1 MLCALRLGGA
11 YLQGCESRLEP
22 TARLLVNPGFLLF
35 LFDTLY
41 NFKEIIQLTYAL
53 TFNVFVHKI
62 VFIFVNFFYL

>member
-1 MLCALRLGGA
+1 MLLDWVELTCRAVRAGW
-11 YLQGCESRLEP
+11 SRQL
-22 TARLLVNPGFLLF
+22 AFLVNPGFLLF